1 MRTPRA
7 QIVVV
12 ASWLALGAALL
23 PAASAFSRPMEGTL
37 GKASWSFTL
46 SAVTILGFVL
56 TALAALG
63 THAVIS
69 AHPKARSGDLSHT
82 AHYWAAPVV
91 LTAAALVHI
100 ARLHVPAP
108 YIGALVGLGA
118 LAGLALSLEYATV
131 DGDEAG
137 YAGARWMLNV
147 VVYLIALV
155 AFSAAL
161 PAGLSR
167 GHAAV
172 ACALAAALLAVD
184 LLRLPERTP
193 DVVAAYALAAGA
205 AVGLAADR
213 LLLSEIETI
222 RISLILL
229 LLLYALTGVMQQ
241 QLRGRASWRV
251 RVEYLALV
259 ALGTWALLQW

>member
-1 MRTPRA
+1 
-7 QIVVV
+7 
-12 ASWLALGAALL
+12 
-23 PAASAFSRPMEGTL
+23 MEGTL

-147 VVYLIALV
+147 VVYLIALA

-161 PAGLSR
+161 TAELPR
-167 GHAAV
+167 GRAA
-172 ACALAAALLAVD
+172 ALCGFAAALLALD
-184 LLRLPERTP
+184 LLRQPRRTP
-193 DVVAAYALAAGA
+193 DVVAVYVGA
-205 AVGLAADR
+205 TGAVVGLAAAR
-213 LLLSEIETI
+213 LLLGEITPL
-222 RISLILL
+222 RVSLILL

-241 QLRGRASWRV
+241 QLRGRASWLV
-251 RVEYLALV
+251 RAEYLALL
-259 ALGTWALLQW
+259 AAGAWALLRL

>member
-1 MRTPRA
+1 
-7 QIVVV
+7 
-12 ASWLALGAALL
+12 
-23 PAASAFSRPMEGTL
+23 MEGTL

-46 SAVTILGFVL
+46 SAATVLGLVL

-69 AHPKARSGDLSHT
+69 AHPKARSGELSHT

-100 ARLHVPAP
+100 ARLHVPAS

-161 PAGLSR
+161 TAELPR
-167 GHAAV
+167 GRAA
-172 ACALAAALLAVD
+172 ALCGFAAALLALD
-184 LLRLPERTP
+184 LLRQPRRTP
-193 DVVAAYALAAGA
+193 DVVAVYVGA
-205 AVGLAADR
+205 TGAVVGLAAAR
-213 LLLSEIETI
+213 LLLGEITPL
-222 RISLILL
+222 RVSLLLL

-241 QLRGRASWRV
+241 QLRGRASWLV
-251 RVEYLALV
+251 RAEYLALL
-259 ALGTWALLQW
+259 AAGAWALLRL